1 MSAANAVTEE
11 LMREMA
17 KQAALGHKQFCVG
30 VHEMDGHAPQAEWV
44 EWTEAFADL
53 AAALAASP
61 TAQPECSV
69 CGPLLHTSPVCSAA
83 PHIVHTAQ
91 PDGEPSTEWLIER
104 REHARAQIARWAQ
117 ATEDM
122 QGDPVQQMRYWR
134 GFDDALGYVMAR
146 RVNLRAARSLAGE
159 RTASGDAS
167 EVTP

>member
-1 MSAANAVTEE
+1 
-11 LMREMA
+11 
-17 KQAALGHKQFCVG
+17 
-30 VHEMDGHAPQAEWV
+30 
-44 EWTEAFADL
+44 
-53 AAALAASP
+53 
-61 TAQPECSV
+61 
-69 CGPLLHTSPVCSAA
+69 
-83 PHIVHTAQ
+83 VHTAQ